1 MTFENTLSA
10 FLPVYILVGG
20 IILLLLS
27 DIFVKKRGVSF
38 GLTVVTLFSSILG
51 VYAYDGV
58 LPGDSNFLFGVFYR
72 NFATLML
79 IVSIFVA
86 FLIYYEFADDWI
98 SWDLGVVYTL
108 MLLSNAGGL
117 LVASAQNLIP
127 LYIGFEL
134 MAIPNY
140 GMVAYK
146 SKERGASEAAMKIFL
161 LGALATSLT
170 LFGISLLYGVTGSLA
185 FDTVIA
191 SIISDTS
198 ALKLLASVLLIS
210 GVSFKL
216 GLIPFHWWISD
227 VYSGAPISIVS
238 FMAASTKVIGFAF
251 AFQLFLNAVP
261 SWSDSWVIGFGFLAG
276 ITMIIGNALGSI
288 QKRVMRIMAYS
299 SIAQAG
305 YIAMTFI
312 NYAQVSDTGLKKGA
326 LAAGYIQLLAV
337 AILKISALAVVLM
350 VVKSFGDDK
359 LSNFTGL
366 FKKNMVIASAFTF
379 ALLGLMGIPFIG
391 GAGFLGK
398 ALLITAAIEAGT
410 TMSVTL
416 AFLLII
422 GSAIS
427 IYYYGILIYTMYKE
441 PEDEEPLMP
450 SSIMTF
456 VLVLL
461 VIGNIALMFLGEVIP
476 FYKLF

>member
-38 GLTVVTLFSSILG
+38 GLTVVTLFSTILG

-79 IVSIFVA
+79 IGSIFVA
-86 FLIYYEFADDWI
+86 FLIYYEFADDWF

-185 FDTVIA
+185 FNTVIA

-261 SWSDSWVIGFGFLAG
+261 SWSDSWVVGFGFLTG

-312 NYAQVSDTGLKKGA
+312 NYAQVSDADLKKGA

-337 AILKISALAVVLM
+337 VLLKISALAVVLM

-359 LSNFTGL
+359 LTNFTGL
-366 FKKNMVIASAFTF
+366 FKKNVVVASAFTF
-379 ALLGLMGIPFIG
+379 ALFGLMGIPFIG

-398 ALLITAAIEAGT
+398 ALLISAAIEAGT
-410 TMSVTL
+410 TMSITL

-441 PEDEEPLMP
+441 PEDEKQLMP
-450 SSIMTF
+450 SSIMIF

-461 VIGNIALMFLGEVIP
+461 VVSNIALMLLGEIIP

>member
-27 DIFVKKRGVSF
+27 DIFVKRRGVSF

-79 IVSIFVA
+79 IGSIFVA

-261 SWSDSWVIGFGFLAG
+261 SWSDSWVVGFGFLAG

-305 YIAMTFI
+305 
-312 NYAQVSDTGLKKGA
+312 S
-326 LAAGYIQLLAV
+326 
-337 AILKISALAVVLM
+337 
-350 VVKSFGDDK
+350 
-359 LSNFTGL
+359 
-366 FKKNMVIASAFTF
+366 
-379 ALLGLMGIPFIG
+379 
-391 GAGFLGK
+391 
-398 ALLITAAIEAGT
+398 
-410 TMSVTL
+410 
-416 AFLLII
+416 
-422 GSAIS
+422 
-427 IYYYGILIYTMYKE
+427 
-441 PEDEEPLMP
+441 
-450 SSIMTF
+450 
-456 VLVLL
+456 
-461 VIGNIALMFLGEVIP
+461 
-476 FYKLF
+476 